1 MLKLFFALV
10 VLMTISLYPDEAA
23 GQQNLMQLSYSDG
36 YQQQVRNTPSTSTT
50 TTTTTTLAPD
60 VTTKKTSFFNR
71 IGNFFSG
78 GSKASTETSTITSTS
93 TSTSTSTTTT
103 PRSTTTRATERSTIA
118 QKKEEFPALP
128 TRGSSIPINQ
138 PTQSTP
144 PSAWKSPPPPSN
156 PSVQFLPRQ
165 TPPPPIPI
173 FTTKVTSTTPV
184 ADGSIESEVINLSE
198 TLFSK
203 DSNNPSRFVT
213 PNYAS
218 RTVSYSTQDD
228 ASDPFLKVTNEAS
241 LDAISTVSK
250 MKLLFNNYEIDSS
263 VNEHSTALE
272 KNEESDFL
280 DAVLTTAPMRSAMQF
295 LQRKEKVTADP
306 ASHKDFLKTI
316 WFSMYSRGQGRI
328 GSSGF
333 EHVFL
338 AELKNSSVIGLHNWI
353 YLHEVEKSGHLD
365 FKGYIRKLDLGNS
378 GSIAK
383 IRFSYDNVNKPVNS
397 LFVGTS
403 PELELALYTV
413 CFAIFP
419 DTECLLSGNG
429 QRFKIKTY
437 TFRYRGKNVIGS
449 AYPEIIN

>member
-1 MLKLFFALV
+1 MLKLILLFVALLAMLLV
-10 VLMTISLYPDEAA
+10 PTD
-23 GQQNLMQLSYSDG
+23 GQQNLMHLSYPDG
-36 YQQQVRNTPSTSTT
+36 YQPRPPITPST

-60 VTTKKTSFFNR
+60 VTTKKTGFFGR

-78 GSKASTETSTITSTS
+78 GSKTTTEVPTS
-93 TSTSTSTTTT
+93 STTTPTT
-103 PRSTTTRATERSTIA
+103 PRSTTSTTQSSTTRSTTSAAPRITERTT

-128 TRGSSIPINQ
+128 SRASTPSQ
-138 PTQSTP
+138 PTPSTP
-144 PSAWKSPPPPSN
+144 PSAWKNPPSTV

-165 TPPPPIPI
+165 TPQPPVPI

-184 ADGSIESEVINLSE
+184 AEGSIESEVLSLSE
-198 TLFSK
+198 TLFTK
-203 DSNNPSRFVT
+203 DSNNAARYVT

-218 RTVSYSTQDD
+218 KTVSYSTQDD
-228 ASDPFLKVTNEAS
+228 APNPFLAINNEAS
-241 LDAISTVSK
+241 LNAIPTVSK
-250 MKLLFNNYEIDSS
+250 MKLLFNNYELDSS

-280 DAVLTTAPMRSAMQF
+280 DAVLGTAPMRAAMLF
-295 LQRKEKVTADP
+295 LQRKDKVTADP
-306 ASHKDFLKTI
+306 ASHKDLLKTV

-338 AELKNSSVIGLHNWI
+338 AELKNNSVIGLHNWI
-353 YLHEVEKSGHLD
+353 FMHEVEKSGHLD
-365 FKGYIRKLDLGNS
+365 YKGYIRKQDLGSS

-383 IRFSYDNVNKPVNS
+383 IRFSYDNINKPVNS

-403 PELELALYTV
+403 PELEMALYTV

-419 DTECLLSGNG
+419 DTDCLLSGHG
-429 QRFKIKTY
+429 QKFKIKTY
-437 TFRYRGKNVIGS
+437 TFRYRGKSVIGS
-449 AYPEIIN
+449 AYPEII

>member
-1 MLKLFFALV
+1 MLKLFAALV
-10 VLMTISLYPDEAA
+10 VLMTVALCPRVTD
-23 GQQNLMQLSYSDG
+23 GQQNLMQLSYPDG
-36 YQQQVRNTPSTSTT
+36 YQVRPAVVTSTTTTTTTLAPEVTTKKASFFGRIGNFFSGGSKTTTEAPTSSTSTT
-50 TTTTTTLAPD
+50 TTTTTTKH
-60 VTTKKTSFFNR
+60 TTP
-71 IGNFFSG
+71 
-78 GSKASTETSTITSTS
+78 
-93 TSTSTSTTTT
+93 STTTT
-103 PRSTTTRATERSTIA
+103 TTSTTARTTERVEA
-118 QKKEEFPALP
+118 KKKEDFPPLP
-128 TRGSSIPINQ
+128 TRSSSH
-138 PTQSTP
+138 PTPSTP
-144 PSAWKSPPPPSN
+144 SSAWRTSPPPS
-156 PSVQFLPRQ
+156 PSVQFIPRQ
-165 TPPPPIPI
+165 TPQPPVPI

-184 ADGSIESEVINLSE
+184 AEGSIESEVLALSE
-198 TLFSK
+198 VLFTK
-203 DSNNPSRFVT
+203 DSNNAARYVT

-228 ASDPFLKVTNEAS
+228 APNPFLEVTNEAS
-241 LDAISTVSK
+241 LNAISTVSK

-263 VNEHSTALE
+263 VNEHATAIE

-280 DAVLTTAPMRSAMQF
+280 DAVLGTAPMRAAMLF

-306 ASHKDFLKTI
+306 ATHKDLLKTI

-338 AELKNSSVIGLHNWI
+338 AEIKNNSVIGLHNWI
-353 YLHEVEKSGHLD
+353 FLHDVEKSGHLD
-365 FKGYIRKLDLGNS
+365 FKGYIRKQDLGTS

-383 IRFSYDNVNKPVNS
+383 IRFSYDNINKPVNS

-403 PELELALYTV
+403 PELEMALYTV

-419 DTECLLSGNG
+419 DTDCLLSAHG

-449 AYPEIIN
+449 AYPEII